1 MTKKIII
8 RFLVLSSWGIL
19 SLLLLNAC
27 WSARCPKVT
36 CRVQVEHRHGDRYYR
51 PRQAFSWM
59 YTPRYKH
66 VRTSNYA
73 GAGPNQVETKKAW
86 YKKIIPSRNS
96 NKPRK

>member
-1 MTKKIII
+1 MTKK
-8 RFLVLSSWGIL
+8 
-19 SLLLLNAC
+19 SLLRFIGLCSIGLVSLLSLNAC
-27 WSARCPKVT
+27 WSARCPRET

-59 YTPRYKH
+59 YTARYKH

-86 YKKIIPSRNS
+86 YKKILPTKKT
-96 NKPRK
+96 NKPRN